1 MSSGKLVLYSVI
13 NTQTGMEHVTKTHK
27 NVIYPSIIDNWWDL
41 GCETHWME
49 PMNHNCSNAPR
60 YIALKGGLCGLTLF
74 CRCISLCFEIKL
86 QRHQKTSIIMTYNIF
101 SSYLIGCGFTTTGI
115 NLTWHPIFVLYIF
128 ISSTQTVFFIYYCT

>member
-1 MSSGKLVLYSVI
+1 
-13 NTQTGMEHVTKTHK
+13 
-27 NVIYPSIIDNWWDL
+27 
-41 GCETHWME
+41 
-49 PMNHNCSNAPR
+49 MNHNCSNAPR

-128 ISSTQTVFFIYYCT
+128 ISSTETVFFLLLYLISFCKINISGYLPNIVRKYPPRRFPRIEIQARWKFCS